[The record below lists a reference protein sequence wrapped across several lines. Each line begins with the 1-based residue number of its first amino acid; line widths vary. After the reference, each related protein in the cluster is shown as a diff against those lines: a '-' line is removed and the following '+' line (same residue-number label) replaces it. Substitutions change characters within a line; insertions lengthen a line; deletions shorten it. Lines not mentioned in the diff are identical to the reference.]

1 MELRSTSWRRFVGR
15 NLAAV
20 AVLILGVSATAL
32 ATRYG
37 WAAAVAADQYR
48 FEESA
53 DNVVRAIEVRMD
65 AYISALYGARA
76 LFHSSHEIEG
86 REFKRFVEG
95 IEIGDRYR
103 GIRGLGFTRL
113 LKADQVAAHERQMR
127 ALGQT
132 DFRVFPAEPK
142 RDLYSAVTFLEPL
155 DPGNRRAIG
164 FDMMSDP
171 VRREAMLRA
180 QTRNLPAASGRVSL
194 VQELDPTQRQ
204 PGFLIYL
211 AVYDDS
217 ERLVGWVYSPFRTH
231 DLLRGIFPNRPAI
244 DFQVY
249 AGTEE
254 DPDALYFDE
263 GGTDPQA
270 RENRRLVT
278 RRSLEVAGQTWTVAV
293 QSRPAFYR
301 SSSRA
306 SLWWVP
312 LLGLVASGLLFAIV
326 RLQSRARELS
336 EARERRTAF
345 IAEAGRLLNESLDL
359 DTTLEKLAGLC
370 VHNLCDWCLIYL
382 KDEEGRLQERT
393 LVHRDPALT
402 RMGQAG
408 ISLFPRDDEGP
419 SGVGNVVRTGRSELV
434 PEVPTEVMDALK
446 QTPQQREVLERVN
459 LRSYMCVPMQAR
471 GTVIGAITFLGS
483 VPGQFRPNELAVA
496 EELARLAASAVDN
509 SRLYSRAQQAV
520 RIRDEFL
527 SVASHELKTPI
538 TSLTLKL
545 DLMKRLPTVSAD
557 PRWKRSEQVMERQLR
572 RLGRLVDSLLDVS
585 RISAGRLRLDL
596 DELDLAATAREV
608 VASLSDELTASGTAL
623 ELTLPPH
630 LIGRWDRMRV
640 EQVILNLLGN
650 AIKYGEGKS
659 VSLTLEEAG
668 EDARLT
674 VRDRGI
680 GLAAEDVDRI
690 FQRFERAVPAANYG
704 GLGLGLYI
712 SRQIVEALGG
722 TIHAISEGEGSTFTV
737 MLPRSGPA
745 AVVGPRPASVEQ
757 DKEKPLHP

>member
-1 MELRSTSWRRFVGR
+1 MGR

-20 AVLILGVSATAL
+20 AVLTLGVSVTGL

-37 WAAAVAADQYR
+37 WAAAVAADQHR

-65 AYISALYGARA
+65 AYISALYAARA
-76 LFHSSHEIEG
+76 FFHSSYEIEG
-86 REFKRFVEG
+86 REFRRFVEA

-103 GIRGLGFTRL
+103 GIQGLGFTRVL
-113 LKADQVAAHERQMR
+113 QADQVADYERQIR
-127 ALGQT
+127 GLGQEG
-132 DFRVFPAEPK
+132 FRVFPAEPK
-142 RDLYSAVTFLEPL
+142 RDVYSAITFLEPL
-155 DPGNRRAIG
+155 DEKNRRAIG

-180 QTRNLPAASGRVSL
+180 QAGKLPAASGKVIL
-194 VQELDPTQRQ
+194 VQELDPTRRQ

-211 AVYDDS
+211 AVSDDAGQP
-217 ERLVGWVYSPFRTH
+217 LGWVYSPFRAH
-231 DLLRGIFPNRPAI
+231 DLLRGIFPSRPAI
-244 DFQVY
+244 DFQIY
-249 AGTEE
+249 AGTEV

-263 GGTDPQA
+263 GGTDSPS

-278 RRSLEVAGQTWTVAV
+278 QRTLKVAGQPWTVAV
-293 QSRPAFYR
+293 QSRPEFYR

-312 LLGLVASGLLFAIV
+312 LLGLVASGLLFGIV

-345 IAEAGRLLNESLDL
+345 MAEAGRLLNESLDL
-359 DTTLEKLAGLC
+359 DTTLQKLAGLC

-382 KDEEGRLQERT
+382 LDEEGRLHERT

-408 ISLFPRDDEGP
+408 IALFPRDDDGP

-434 PEVPTEVMDALK
+434 PEVPAAVMEALVR
-446 QTPQQREVLERVN
+446 TPEQREVMRQVQ
-459 LRSYMCVPMQAR
+459 LRSYMCVPMQVR
-471 GTVIGAITFLGS
+471 GKVIGAISFLGS
-483 VPGQFRPNELAVA
+483 IPGQFRPNELAVA

-509 SRLYSRAQQAV
+509 SHLYSRAQQAV

-545 DLMKRLPTVSAD
+545 DLMKRLPAASTD
-557 PRWKRSEQVMERQLR
+557 PRWRRSEQVMERQLR

-596 DELDLAATAREV
+596 EELDLAATAREV
-608 VASLSDELTASGTAL
+608 AASLSDELAASGTAL
-623 ELTLPPH
+623 ELNLPPH

-650 AIKYGEGKS
+650 AIKYGEGKP

-668 EDARLT
+668 EDARLI

-680 GLAAEDVDRI
+680 GVSAPDLDRI
-690 FQRFERAVPAANYG
+690 FQRFERAVPSAHYG

-722 TIHAISEGEGSTFTV
+722 TIHAASETEGATFTV
-737 MLPRSGPA
+737 VLPRTGPPA
-745 AVVGPRPASVEQ
+745 GLPVRPAPLDPE
-757 DKEKPLHP
+757 KERPLHP